1 MSLDAP
7 AARRTIFA
15 AALRPLARMGP
26 VFRSLGRSGLDA
38 LLPPQCLACGEI
50 VGEPGALC
58 GPCWAELSFVAAPLC
73 RVCGRPFE
81 VAVGPM
87 GDDTGDETG
96 ADMVCGGC
104 LARPPD
110 YAAARAALIY
120 DEASRRL
127 ILGFKRADRTHAA
140 PAFARWMAR
149 AGAELL
155 AETDIVAPVPLH
167 WSRLLARRYNQSA
180 LLANALAK
188 LAGKRAL
195 PDLLR
200 RRRRTPSQGGLGRG
214 ARFRNVAGAFA
225 VAPRHRAALAGKS
238 VLLIDDVLTTGATV
252 EACAKVLV
260 RAGAARVS
268 VLTLAR
274 VLRPE

>member
-7 AARRTIFA
+7 AARRNIFA
-15 AALRPLARMGP
+15 AVLNSSGRMGL

-58 GPCWAELSFVAAPLC
+58 GPCWGELSFVAAPLC

-81 VAVGPM
+81 IASGE
-87 GDDTGDETG
+87 ETG
-96 ADMVCGGC
+96 GDMVCGGC

-120 DEASRRL
+120 DDASRRL

-155 AETDIVAPVPLH
+155 AEADIVAPVPLH

-225 VAPRHRAALAGKS
+225 VATRHRAALAGQR

-252 EACAKVLV
+252 EACAKVLR
-260 RAGAARVS
+260 RAGAAGVS

>member
-1 MSLDAP
+1 M
-7 AARRTIFA
+7 FA
-15 AALRPLARMGP
+15 GAGQLLRPFAR
-26 VFRSLGRSGLDA
+26 LGLDA

-58 GPCWAELSFVAAPLC
+58 GPCWAELNFVAAPLC
-73 RVCGRPFE
+73 RTCGRPFE
-81 VAVGPM
+81 VA
-87 GDDTGDETG
+87 TGEDAEES
-96 ADMVCGGC
+96 VCGGC
-104 LARPPD
+104 IARPP
-110 YAAARAALIY
+110 AFATARAALIY
-120 DEASRRL
+120 DDASRRL

-149 AGAELL
+149 AGANLL
-155 AETDIVAPVPLH
+155 AEADIVVPVPLH

-188 LAGKRAL
+188 LADKQAL

-200 RRRRTPSQGGLGRG
+200 RRRRTSTQGGLRRS
-214 ARFRNVAGAFA
+214 ARFRNVAGAFEIT
-225 VAPRHRAALAGKS
+225 PRHRKRVADRS
-238 VLLIDDVLTTGATV
+238 VLLVDDVLTTGATV
-252 EACAKVLV
+252 EACAKALL
-260 RAGAARVS
+260 RAGASQVS

>member
-7 AARRTIFA
+7 TPRRNIFA
-15 AALRPLARMGP
+15 AVLRPLGRM
-26 VFRSLGRSGLDA
+26 GLDA
-38 LLPPQCLACGEI
+38 LLPPQCLGCGEI

-58 GPCWAELSFVAAPLC
+58 GPCWSGLNFIAAPLC

-81 VAVGPM
+81 VAPAG
-87 GDDTGDETG
+87 TTQE
-96 ADMVCGGC
+96 MVCGGC
-104 LARPPD
+104 LARAPD
-110 YAAARAALIY
+110 YAAARSALAY
-120 DEASRRL
+120 DDASRRL
-127 ILGFKRADRTHAA
+127 VLGFKRADRTHGA

-149 AGAELL
+149 AGADLV

-188 LAGKRAL
+188 LAGKQAL

-200 RRRRTPSQGGLGRG
+200 RRRRTPTQGGLGRS
-214 ARFRNVAGAFA
+214 ARFRNVAGAFG
-225 VAPRHRAALAGKS
+225 VTPRHRAAIDGKA

-252 EACAKVLV
+252 EACAKALT
-260 RAGAARVS
+260 RAGAAKVS

-274 VLRPE
+274 VLRPEG

>member
-1 MSLDAP
+1 MSLFP
-7 AARRTIFA
+7 AIRPNIFTQA
-15 AALRPLARMGP
+15 GRILRPL
-26 VFRSLGRSGLDA
+26 GRLGLDA
-38 LLPPQCLACGEI
+38 LLPPQCLACGEL

-58 GPCWAELSFVAAPLC
+58 GPCWGGLNFIAAPLC
-73 RVCGRPFE
+73 KSCGRPFE
-81 VAVGPM
+81 FDPSGGASFTNGAN
-87 GDDTGDETG
+87 DET
-96 ADMVCGGC
+96 VCGAC
-104 LARPPD
+104 IARPPLFS
-110 YAAARAALIY
+110 AARSALAY
-120 DEASRRL
+120 DDASRRL

-149 AGAELL
+149 AGAPLL
-155 AETDIVAPVPLH
+155 ADADIVAPVPLH

-188 LAGKRAL
+188 QTGKTAL

-200 RRRRTPSQGGLGRG
+200 RRRRTPSQGGLGRL
-214 ARFRNVAGAFA
+214 ARFRNVAGAFS
-225 VAPRHRAALAGKS
+225 VAPRHRTALADRK

-252 EACAKVLV
+252 EACAKVLL
-260 RAGAARVS
+260 RAGAAQVS